1 MAEYYVVRDKA
12 TGQYFRGKGV
22 NKWGKYYNQASIYRI
37 RKNAENAVEEESC
50 RGTQAE
56 VVEIR
61 IIESTAD
68 VEEVV
73 HCVDC
78 EYLMF
83 SDMYGECRK
92 AHLGIVSPHDFC
104 SRGQRRRK
112 GG

>member
-1 MAEYYVVRDKA
+1 MAEYIEREALLQRLKFKRDTAVKLEKRYGLDSAISQVRKA
-12 TGQYFRGKGV
+12 QK
-22 NKWGKYYNQASIYRI
+22 
-37 RKNAENAVEEESC
+37 
-50 RGTQAE
+50 
-56 VVEIR
+56 
-61 IIESTAD
+61 AD

-104 SRGQRRRK
+104 SRGQRRRN

>member
-1 MAEYYVVRDKA
+1 MAEYIEREA
-12 TGQYFRGKGV
+12 
-22 NKWGKYYNQASIYRI
+22 
-37 RKNAENAVEEESC
+37 AVESFMGEFPDAHYPSWY
-50 RGTQAE
+50 AE
-56 VVEIR
+56 KLKELP
-61 IIESTAD
+61 TAD
-68 VEEVV
+68 VAEVV

>member
-1 MAEYYVVRDKA
+1 MARYIDADKMREDWLYNGENEY
-12 TGQYFRGKGV
+12 
-22 NKWGKYYNQASIYRI
+22 IYDT
-37 RKNAENAVEEESC
+37 NAVLDSIDS
-50 RGTQAE
+50 QP
-56 VVEIR
+56 
-61 IIESTAD
+61 TAD

-104 SRGQRRRK
+104 SRGQRRRE
-112 GG
+112 G